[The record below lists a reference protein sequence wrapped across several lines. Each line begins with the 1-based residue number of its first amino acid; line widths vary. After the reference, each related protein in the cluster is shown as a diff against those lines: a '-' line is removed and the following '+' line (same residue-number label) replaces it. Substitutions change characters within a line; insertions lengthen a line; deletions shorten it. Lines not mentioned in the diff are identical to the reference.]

1 MTDEREA
8 RGPKPSDQTSDS
20 NNWKLT
26 WRRFFEFG
34 RNILELEHS
43 VASLKTENQEL
54 RRELR
59 EMQRQLDELS
69 GEVKGLSRFVS
80 NAMDDKI
87 DAKVEKAE
95 VRAFER
101 LLSMVRGSTRE
112 IE

>member
-69 GEVKGLSRFVS
+69 GGGERP
-80 NAMDDKI
+80 I
-87 DAKVEKAE
+87 E
-95 VRAFER
+95 VRQQCY
-101 LLSMVRGSTRE
+101 G
-112 IE
+112 